1 MEEGAASERDRG
13 KIGTAAALGRAL
25 VRFCEQGV
33 GDEGGP
39 RGSVGEGERRAS
51 GRPRGEGFGRAPRW
65 GRPARLLVGCG
76 SALLGRLAWASAGP
90 VGLARAWAF
99 SFFLN

>member
-1 MEEGAASERDRG
+1 MIPLNSDAAVPSNVLWRGIAWARG
-13 KIGTAAALGRAL
+13 KRRG
-25 VRFCEQGV
+25 

-51 GRPRGEGFGRAPRW
+51 GRPRGEGFGRALRW

-76 SALLGRLAWASAGP
+76 SALLGQLAWASAGP
-90 VGLARAWAF
+90 IGLARAWAF
-99 SFFLN
+99 SPFF